1 MQELEN
7 YDSLFKTFRAIKP
20 LISSEEQ
27 LSKLIIEG
35 IEVSMKNLQKDLTGF
50 KVDYKYRK

>member
-35 IEVSMKNLQKDLTGF
+35 IEASMKNLQKDLTGF

>member
-20 LISSEEQ
+20 LISSEDQ

-35 IEVSMKNLQKDLTGF
+35 IEASMKNLQKDLTGF

>member
-20 LISSEEQ
+20 LISSEEK
-27 LSKLIIEG
+27 LSKLIMEG
-35 IEVSMKNLQKDLTGF
+35 IEASMKNL
-50 KVDYKYRK
+50 

>member
-1 MQELEN
+1 MRELEN

-20 LISSEEQ
+20 LISSEER
-27 LSKLIIEG
+27 LTKLIIEG
-35 IEVSMKNLQKDLTGF
+35 IEASMKNLQKDLTGF